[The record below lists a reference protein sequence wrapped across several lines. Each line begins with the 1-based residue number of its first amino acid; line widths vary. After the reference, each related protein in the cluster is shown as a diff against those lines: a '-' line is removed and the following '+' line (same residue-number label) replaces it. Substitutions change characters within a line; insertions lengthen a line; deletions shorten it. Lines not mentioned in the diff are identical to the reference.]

1 MIKKIL
7 STMLVSSVLFVFG
20 STTSIAFDRPT
31 LAIGLGGA
39 IGGFTASGHELEGAG
54 SPQEKNTREASGE
67 FGWTNIFVEIQ
78 DIGDRLTLGAS
89 WSADDVDTNQEER
102 TDTLCSPG
110 PVDDQGNARN
120 DCPVTGNAGT
130 STVEVALSNLVQGY
144 AELRIYEGFFIKAGV
159 MEMDV
164 ETKENL
170 HTDSSYPN
178 TTLDG
183 EMIGFGWR
191 GSWDNGMFIKT
202 ETVKQD
208 WKGVTL
214 NATGSTDTDNNTSV
228 TLDSLS
234 GVAASISIG
243 KAF

>member
-89 WSADDVDTNQEER
+89 WSADDVDTNQEE
-102 TDTLCSPG
+102 LHIYNSSQPAEFNFE
-110 PVDDQGNARN
+110 V
-120 DCPVTGNAGT
+120 NAG
-130 STVEVALSNLVQGY
+130 EIQLSNIQIGDIVQFKN
-144 AELRIYEGFFIKAGV
+144 I
-159 MEMDV
+159 DV
-164 ETKENL
+164 E
-170 HTDSSYPN
+170 
-178 TTLDG
+178 G
-183 EMIGFGWR
+183 
-191 GSWDNGMFIKT
+191 
-202 ETVKQD
+202 
-208 WKGVTL
+208 
-214 NATGSTDTDNNTSV
+214 
-228 TLDSLS
+228 
-234 GVAASISIG
+234 ISCDQR
-243 KAF
+243 

>member
-7 STMLVSSVLFVFG
+7 STILVSSVLFVFG

-39 IGGFTASGHELEGAG
+39 LGGFTASGYELEGAG
-54 SPQEKNTREASGE
+54 DPQEKNTREATGE

-89 WSADDVDTNQEER
+89 WSADDIETDQEER
-102 TDTLCSPG
+102 TDTLCSLNPTDPTG
-110 PVDDQGNARN
+110 EPIAT
-120 DCPVTGNAGT
+120 CPVTGNAGT

-144 AELRIYEGFFIKAGV
+144 AELRIYDGFFVKAGV

-164 ETKENL
+164 ETKESL

-191 GSWDNGMFIKT
+191 GSWDNGVFLKT
-202 ETVKQD
+202 ETVKHD

-214 NATGSTDTDNNTSV
+214 QGTGSTDTDNNTSV
-228 TLDSLS
+228 TLNDLS
-234 GVAASISIG
+234 GVAASFSIG